1 MKNLRLILLPV
12 MICMAALA
20 TSAFAQE
27 DHGQEKTEKAG
38 SASKGASS
46 IAYGGANDAQ
56 QLTKAEAEKKY
67 PPPRG
72 GYPTGELTA
81 SAGMVKSPYPP
92 HPTYN
97 CSGMPKGAYVLDTH
111 AKHVF
116 LVP

>member
-1 MKNLRLILLPV
+1 
-12 MICMAALA
+12 MICIGALA
-20 TSAFAQE
+20 TSAFAQGE
-27 DHGQEKTEKAG
+27 MRPNVGKQTGQEKTEKAG

-46 IAYGGANDAQ
+46 IMYGGASEAQ
-56 QLTKAEAEKKY
+56 QLTKADAEKNY

-92 HPTYN
+92 HPTFN
-97 CSGMPKGAYVLDTH
+97 CSGMPKGAYVLDKH